1 MQLKFCSNI
10 KTQLKLICEFASHK
24 SMSQTHSGMRMVNNE
39 KTSRACVPRP
49 KGDQSVVILR
59 TRGPSENPT
68 TLVNILRG
76 RYPRRV
82 GVGGEK
88 GG

>member
-1 MQLKFCSNI
+1 
-10 KTQLKLICEFASHK
+10 
-24 SMSQTHSGMRMVNNE
+24 MRMVNSE
-39 KTSRACVPRP
+39 KTSRASVPRP
-49 KGDQSVVILR
+49 KGDQSVLILRTDPR

-82 GVGGEK
+82 GAGVEK
-88 GG
+88 GGYEIRIS

>member
-1 MQLKFCSNI
+1 
-10 KTQLKLICEFASHK
+10 
-24 SMSQTHSGMRMVNNE
+24 MRMVNNE
-39 KTSRACVPRP
+39 KTSRASVPRP
-49 KGDQSVVILR
+49 KGDQSVLIVRTDLS

-82 GVGGEK
+82 GAGRKRGLGKKNIWRGREQSFKSKQLVNSR
-88 GG
+88 